1 MNDYLLA
8 ILLGI
13 IEGLTEF
20 LPISSTAHLRLTQA
34 AVGQDGILESG
45 YWKMFTVFIQLGAI
59 LAVVFYFRH
68 RLWTFLRTFPRG
80 EAGDQRWWN
89 HPLTLV
95 GIAFVVTAI
104 PLLLLSEDIKDNLES
119 LWVIGWALVIGAVVM
134 WIVDV
139 VFQRPSV
146 QRVERLTVPQ
156 AVIVGTAQIF
166 SAIFP
171 GTSRSMATIA
181 GGQLA
186 GLSRPAALEFSFFLS
201 IPTMFA
207 ACLFDLRESIS
218 APMGAAAHIEG
229 GMTPERWAQL
239 AIGFVISFLVAWGVI
254 AWFMHWVRKHGFIP
268 FAIYR
273 LVIGAIVLVWAS
285 RMGSGG

>member
-1 MNDYLLA
+1 
-8 ILLGI
+8 
-13 IEGLTEF
+13 
-20 LPISSTAHLRLTQA
+20 
-34 AVGQDGILESG
+34 
-45 YWKMFTVFIQLGAI
+45 
-59 LAVVFYFRH
+59 
-68 RLWTFLRTFPRG
+68 
-80 EAGDQRWWN
+80 
-89 HPLTLV
+89 
-95 GIAFVVTAI
+95 
-104 PLLLLSEDIKDNLES
+104 
-119 LWVIGWALVIGAVVM
+119 
-134 WIVDV
+134 
-139 VFQRPSV
+139 SV

-218 APMGAAAHIEG
+218 APMRAAAHIEG

-273 LVIGAIVLVWAS
+273 L
-285 RMGSGG
+285 